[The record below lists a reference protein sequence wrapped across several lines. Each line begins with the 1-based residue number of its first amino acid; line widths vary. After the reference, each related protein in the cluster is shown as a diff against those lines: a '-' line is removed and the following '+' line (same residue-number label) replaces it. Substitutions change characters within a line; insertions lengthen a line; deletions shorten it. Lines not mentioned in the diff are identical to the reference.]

1 MRPRVFLFCCLL
13 GAGCSLTIYPPAPGD
28 EVDATAHLSIDG
40 RELPLVVEPGSGKRC
55 DGHPALPSSRARF
68 ASDGAARVV
77 LRLGATRDARLR
89 AAGRDVRV
97 DAANGSLAFVLDR
110 PDHYVLRVAGR
121 RFYFWVDPLA
131 ALARPA
137 GAASYDAQR
146 RPGDWLARALDA
158 GPVALEAGLHRSPAF
173 RIPSRG
179 ELHLAPGAVLR
190 YDGSGGG
197 AGFVTVRGENVTVG
211 GVGTIDASDFGP
223 GHNLLLDGATHV
235 RVRDVFFT
243 KSRWWA
249 LRIRDCDDVA
259 LDRVKVFSGTDGVDV
274 DASRDV
280 SIRRAF
286 VHAWDDAIAIKATV
300 AAEARGVLAEHCLV
314 SSRKSAFKIGT
325 ETLGDIRDVTVR
337 RCDAFETARGVLM
350 VGKDGGRIGDV
361 LFEDLSIQLRAYA
374 NEPKAGRPIVVEL
387 MRRLGSSR
395 FRTVWKSKFYGVF
408 VLNRRVV
415 LQAIDAMPHPAHWLI
430 STQVPKRG
438 LPKSA
443 ERSARAALFRRQR
456 ADRALRDPARRRR
469 VGCGRRAGHDGI
481 VPRGVRRGR
490 AAGRRERKPH
500 GPLERLPRSV
510 GGRLRSRRRRGLRVA
525 LGGDRPHGRRNLA
538 PKRRRAGAAAAL
550 RPRRRREAEVR
561 ARGNG
566 LARARGGELV
576 CFCVLHSSTSFLDP
590 RVRE

>member
-1 MRPRVFLFCCLL
+1 MMRPRVLCLCGLL

-55 DGHPALPSSRARF
+55 DGHPALLSSRARF
-68 ASDGAARVV
+68 ASDGAARAI
-77 LRLGATRDARLR
+77 LSLGATRGARLR

-97 DAANGSLAFVLDR
+97 DATNGSLAFVLDR
-110 PDHYVLRVAGR
+110 PDHYALRVAGR

-137 GAASYDAQR
+137 GAASYDAER

-173 RIPSRG
+173 LIPSRG

-243 KSRWWA
+243 NSRWWA

-280 SIRRAF
+280 RIGRAF

-314 SSRKSAFKIGT
+314 SSRKSAFKVGT

-350 VGKDGGRIGDV
+350 VGKDGGRIEDV

-374 NEPKAGRPIVVEL
+374 DEPKAGRPIVVEL

-395 FRTVWKSKFYGVF
+395 FRTV
-408 VLNRRVV
+408 
-415 LQAIDAMPHPAHWLI
+415 
-430 STQVPKRG
+430 
-438 LPKSA
+438 
-443 ERSARAALFRRQR
+443 
-456 ADRALRDPARRRR
+456 
-469 VGCGRRAGHDGI
+469 
-481 VPRGVRRGR
+481 
-490 AAGRRERKPH
+490 
-500 GPLERLPRSV
+500 
-510 GGRLRSRRRRGLRVA
+510 
-525 LGGDRPHGRRNLA
+525 
-538 PKRRRAGAAAAL
+538 
-550 RPRRRREAEVR
+550 
-561 ARGNG
+561 
-566 LARARGGELV
+566 
-576 CFCVLHSSTSFLDP
+576 
-590 RVRE
+590 

>member
-1 MRPRVFLFCCLL
+1 MR
-13 GAGCSLTIYPPAPGD
+13 
-28 EVDATAHLSIDG
+28 VDAT
-40 RELPLVVEPGSGKRC
+40 
-55 DGHPALPSSRARF
+55 
-68 ASDGAARVV
+68 
-77 LRLGATRDARLR
+77 
-89 AAGRDVRV
+89 
-97 DAANGSLAFVLDR
+97 NGSLAFVLDR

-121 RFYFWVDPLA
+121 RFYFWVDPPA

-137 GAASYDAQR
+137 GAASYDATR

-173 RIPSRG
+173 LIPSRG

-361 LFEDLSIQLRAYA
+361 LFEDISIQLRAYA
-374 NEPKAGRPIVVEL
+374 DEPKAGRPIVVEL

-395 FRTVWKSKFYGVF
+395 FRTVWKSKFHGAV
-408 VLNRRVV
+408 VLNVPLSSTPSTRCLLDGV
-415 LQAIDAMPHPAHWLI
+415 AMPVPHR
-430 STQVPKRG
+430 STEP
-438 LPKSA
+438 
-443 ERSARAALFRRQR
+443 
-456 ADRALRDPARRRR
+456 
-469 VGCGRRAGHDGI
+469 GR
-481 VPRGVRRGR
+481 PRH
-490 AAGRRERKPH
+490 RREM
-500 GPLERLPRSV
+500 
-510 GGRLRSRRRRGLRVA
+510 
-525 LGGDRPHGRRNLA
+525 
-538 PKRRRAGAAAAL
+538 
-550 RPRRRREAEVR
+550 
-561 ARGNG
+561 
-566 LARARGGELV
+566 
-576 CFCVLHSSTSFLDP
+576 T
-590 RVRE
+590 

>member
-1 MRPRVFLFCCLL
+1 MRPRVLCLCGLL

-68 ASDGAARVV
+68 ASDGAVRALLSEVRGSF
-77 LRLGATRDARLR
+77 LQTDARLR

-97 DAANGSLAFVLDR
+97 DATNGSLAFVLDR
-110 PDHYVLRVAGR
+110 PDHYALRVAGR

-146 RPGDWLARALDA
+146 RPGDWLARALGA

-173 RIPSRG
+173 LIPPRG

-243 KSRWWA
+243 NSRWWA

-337 RCDAFETARGVLM
+337 RCDAFETARGVLL

-374 NEPKAGRPIVVEL
+374 DEPKAGRPIVVEL

-395 FRTVWKSKFYGVF
+395 FRTV
-408 VLNRRVV
+408 
-415 LQAIDAMPHPAHWLI
+415 
-430 STQVPKRG
+430 
-438 LPKSA
+438 
-443 ERSARAALFRRQR
+443 
-456 ADRALRDPARRRR
+456 
-469 VGCGRRAGHDGI
+469 
-481 VPRGVRRGR
+481 
-490 AAGRRERKPH
+490 
-500 GPLERLPRSV
+500 
-510 GGRLRSRRRRGLRVA
+510 
-525 LGGDRPHGRRNLA
+525 
-538 PKRRRAGAAAAL
+538 
-550 RPRRRREAEVR
+550 
-561 ARGNG
+561 
-566 LARARGGELV
+566 
-576 CFCVLHSSTSFLDP
+576 
-590 RVRE
+590 

>member
-1 MRPRVFLFCCLL
+1 MRPPLLCLCGLL

-68 ASDGAARVV
+68 ASDGAARAI
-77 LRLGATRDARLR
+77 LSLGATRGARLR

-97 DAANGSLAFVLDR
+97 DATNGSLAFVLDR
-110 PDHYVLRVAGR
+110 PDHYALRVAGR
-121 RFYFWVDPLA
+121 RFYFWVDPPA

-137 GAASYDAQR
+137 GAASYDAKR

-173 RIPSRG
+173 LIPPRG

-361 LFEDLSIQLRAYA
+361 LFEDISIQLRAYA
-374 NEPKAGRPIVVEL
+374 DEPKAGRPIVVEL

-395 FRTVWKSKFYGVF
+395 FRNVVF
-408 VLNRRVV
+408 RRVRSDLRAPLYFGGNARTALSGIRLV
-415 LQAIDAMPHPAHWLI
+415 DVELAVAAAPSPTRSFLAECSEVAPRGVASENLTVRWNGFRRAWAGVSDRGGGADCGSLWVATVHTAVETWRRSGVAPALRRRFGRDDAA
-430 STQVPKRG
+430 KR
-438 LPKSA
+438 K
-443 ERSARAALFRRQR
+443 SARAEMA
-456 ADRALRDPARRRR
+456 
-469 VGCGRRAGHDGI
+469 
-481 VPRGVRRGR
+481 
-490 AAGRRERKPH
+490 
-500 GPLERLPRSV
+500 S
-510 GGRLRSRRRRGLRVA
+510 
-525 LGGDRPHGRRNLA
+525 
-538 PKRRRAGAAAAL
+538 
-550 RPRRRREAEVR
+550 
-561 ARGNG
+561 
-566 LARARGGELV
+566 
-576 CFCVLHSSTSFLDP
+576 
-590 RVRE
+590 RVREGAS

>member
-1 MRPRVFLFCCLL
+1 M
-13 GAGCSLTIYPPAPGD
+13 
-28 EVDATAHLSIDG
+28 
-40 RELPLVVEPGSGKRC
+40 
-55 DGHPALPSSRARF
+55 
-68 ASDGAARVV
+68 
-77 LRLGATRDARLR
+77 
-89 AAGRDVRV
+89 
-97 DAANGSLAFVLDR
+97 
-110 PDHYVLRVAGR
+110 
-121 RFYFWVDPLA
+121 
-131 ALARPA
+131 
-137 GAASYDAQR
+137 
-146 RPGDWLARALDA
+146 
-158 GPVALEAGLHRSPAF
+158 ALEAGLHRSPAF
-173 RIPSRG
+173 LIPSRG

-314 SSRKSAFKIGT
+314 SSRKSAFKVGT

-374 NEPKAGRPIVVEL
+374 DEPKAGRPIVVEL

-395 FRTVWKSKFYGVF
+395 FRTV
-408 VLNRRVV
+408 
-415 LQAIDAMPHPAHWLI
+415 
-430 STQVPKRG
+430 
-438 LPKSA
+438 
-443 ERSARAALFRRQR
+443 
-456 ADRALRDPARRRR
+456 
-469 VGCGRRAGHDGI
+469 
-481 VPRGVRRGR
+481 
-490 AAGRRERKPH
+490 
-500 GPLERLPRSV
+500 
-510 GGRLRSRRRRGLRVA
+510 
-525 LGGDRPHGRRNLA
+525 
-538 PKRRRAGAAAAL
+538 
-550 RPRRRREAEVR
+550 
-561 ARGNG
+561 
-566 LARARGGELV
+566 
-576 CFCVLHSSTSFLDP
+576 
-590 RVRE
+590 

>member
-1 MRPRVFLFCCLL
+1 MTDRGCPRPRVLLFCCVL
-13 GAGCSLTIYPPAPGD
+13 GAGCSLTTYPPAPGD

-68 ASDGAARVV
+68 ASDAAARAV
-77 LRLGATRDARLR
+77 LSLGATRGARLR

-97 DAANGSLAFVLDR
+97 DATNGSLAFVLDR

-137 GAASYDAQR
+137 GAASYDARR

-179 ELHLAPGAVLR
+179 VLHLAPGAVLR

-243 KSRWWA
+243 NSRWWA

-314 SSRKSAFKIGT
+314 SSRKSAFKVGT

-374 NEPKAGRPIVVEL
+374 DEPKAGRPIVVEL

-395 FRTVWKSKFYGVF
+395 FRTV
-408 VLNRRVV
+408 
-415 LQAIDAMPHPAHWLI
+415 
-430 STQVPKRG
+430 
-438 LPKSA
+438 
-443 ERSARAALFRRQR
+443 
-456 ADRALRDPARRRR
+456 
-469 VGCGRRAGHDGI
+469 
-481 VPRGVRRGR
+481 
-490 AAGRRERKPH
+490 
-500 GPLERLPRSV
+500 
-510 GGRLRSRRRRGLRVA
+510 
-525 LGGDRPHGRRNLA
+525 
-538 PKRRRAGAAAAL
+538 
-550 RPRRRREAEVR
+550 
-561 ARGNG
+561 
-566 LARARGGELV
+566 
-576 CFCVLHSSTSFLDP
+576 
-590 RVRE
+590 